1 MFLIQKI
8 INITNE
14 IIEATSFVK
23 RYLLVNLPIENQTMT
38 EILITKDSHIL
49 LLTYIDYLYILIYR

>member
-49 LLTYIDYLYILIYR
+49 LLTYIGYLYILIYR